1 MRLTTARAIVAA
13 LLFVSASCSDS
24 GQPRARFLSI
34 ATGGTGGV
42 YYPYGG
48 GLAKVLNENL
58 PGVRATAEVTAASV
72 DNLKLIRDGRAD
84 IAFVLADTLADA
96 VAGRGPFEGRP
107 VPAASLAVLYS
118 NYTHIVTTA
127 ASGISSIAGL
137 RGKTVSTGA
146 PGSGTEVIALRVLR
160 AAGLDP
166 DRDVT
171 RQGLGAT
178 ESAGALKDG
187 KIAAFV
193 WTGGLPTAAIQDLAH
208 SQGMTI
214 RLLPS
219 ADVLPALQRE
229 YGDLYFPLEIPAGA
243 YRGVDQPVSVV
254 GVANVLVVNR
264 SMPDDLV
271 YDITRVLFEKKSE
284 LAAIHPEAAHLS
296 LERGCRRLPSGV
308 SSRCAAVLRRAEGSP
323 VALTDSLR
331 VQTPDLEPFE
341 ESQGRVLRGW
351 PRLIAT
357 ALAIGLSL
365 YSLYWVLFIVQ
376 PQVYRVSFLLVALVL
391 IFLLLPARRSRATAR
406 RCGLRL
412 GAHRSISGRALVAD
426 PGFQPLHLPRGRS
439 PAD

>member
-1 MRLTTARAIVAA
+1 VRLPPTRTFTAI
-13 LLFVSASCSDS
+13 LLLVCASCSDS
-24 GQPRARFLSI
+24 GQPPARFPSI

-58 PGVRATAEVTAASV
+58 PHVRATAEVTAASV

-96 VAGRGPFEGRP
+96 VAGRGPFEGRL

-118 NYTHIVTTA
+118 NYTHIVTTV
-127 ASGISSIAGL
+127 ASGITSIADL

-166 DRDVT
+166 DRDLT

-187 KIAAFV
+187 KVAAFV

-214 RLLPS
+214 RLLAS
-219 ADVLPALQRE
+219 VEVLPALRRE
-229 YGDLYFPLEIPAGA
+229 YGELYSPLEIPAGA
-243 YRGVDQPVSVV
+243 YRGVDQPVAVI
-254 GVANVLVVNR
+254 GVANVLVVSR
-264 SMPDDLV
+264 SMPEDLA

-284 LAAIHPEAAHLS
+284 LAAIHPEAAQLS
-296 LERGCRRLPSGV
+296 RERG
-308 SSRCAAVLRRAEGSP
+308 AAGSP
-323 VALTDSLR
+323 AEYHPGALKYYAEQKPNR
-331 VQTPDLEPFE
+331 
-341 ESQGRVLRGW
+341 
-351 PRLIAT
+351 
-357 ALAIGLSL
+357 
-365 YSLYWVLFIVQ
+365 
-376 PQVYRVSFLLVALVL
+376 
-391 IFLLLPARRSRATAR
+391 
-406 RCGLRL
+406 
-412 GAHRSISGRALVAD
+412 
-426 PGFQPLHLPRGRS
+426 
-439 PAD
+439 